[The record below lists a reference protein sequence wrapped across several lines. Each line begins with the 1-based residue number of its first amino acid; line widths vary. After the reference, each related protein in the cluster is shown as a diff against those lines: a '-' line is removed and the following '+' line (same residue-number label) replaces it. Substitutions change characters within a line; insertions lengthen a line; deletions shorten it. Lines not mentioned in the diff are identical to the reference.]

1 MAEFHRLTVRI
12 EEEEFEKLKYW
23 SEKKGINVN
32 QYVSDAITR
41 QIKWEN

>member
-1 MAEFHRLTVRI
+1 MAEFHRLTLRI

-23 SEKKGINVN
+23 AEKKGVNVN